1 VRKHHAIRPPRT
13 IALLACA
20 AALTFVPRGYAQS
33 APGDSFTS
41 RSTLTGDWD
50 GLRTRLKDRGI
61 TFNAHYASEGAAIVS
76 GGPYRTGRYTHQLDL
91 ETLFD
96 LDKLAGI
103 HDAKVQFTLTE
114 RWGRS
119 LTNDVLHNQF
129 SVQELYGAG
138 QNFRLAELNYQQDF
152 DEHRLQIELGW
163 SPLGDRLAR
172 LPDFCKFQNGVI
184 CGHANAMTTNS
195 GAHNFPTAQWGARIT
210 AYPVP
215 HFYVT
220 TGVFQVNPN
229 AGDKDKGFDLSF
241 DSTGVFV
248 PVELGWE
255 TGRGEGSLPGD
266 YKLGAY
272 YNSSDTPDVYLDVN
286 HMPAAFTGA
295 SFLENNGRYGA
306 YAIASQTVY
315 RPDPDSPRGLRL
327 GAMAGEG
334 VRSTARYSWFWLAGG
349 VWQGTFPGRD
359 HDFIAFMAGYARTN
373 PRLTRYQRERD
384 SIAPDSIG
392 IQTYESVA
400 EVDYGA
406 VITPWLTLRPN
417 LQYII
422 RPGATGAVRN
432 ALVLGLYTQVT
443 F

>member
-1 VRKHHAIRPPRT
+1 VSGQHNRDRVRT
-13 IALLACA
+13 TLLLAGFVTLSTVRP
-20 AALTFVPRGYAQS
+20 ALAQS
-33 APGDSFTS
+33 TQGGASSS
-41 RSTLTGDWD
+41 RATLTGDWG

-61 TFNAHYASEGAAIVS
+61 TFNAHYASEGAAIIS
-76 GGPYRTGRYTHQLDL
+76 GGPYRTGRYTHQFDL

-103 HDAKVQFTLTE
+103 PDAHVQFTLTD
-114 RWGRS
+114 RFGRS

-152 DEHRLQIELGW
+152 ADHRIQIELGW
-163 SPLGDRLAR
+163 SPLGDHLAR

-220 TGVFQVNPN
+220 SGVFQVNPD
-229 AGDKDKGFDLSF
+229 AGDKDKGFDLGF

-248 PVELGWE
+248 PVEFGWE
-255 TGRGEGSLPGD
+255 TGRGEDGLPGD
-266 YKLGAY
+266 YKVGAY
-272 YNSSDTPDVYLDVN
+272 YNSSDTPDVYEDVN
-286 HMPAAFTGA
+286 GMPAAFTGA
-295 SFLENNGRYGA
+295 SFLEHNGRYGA
-306 YAIASQTVY
+306 YAIASQTIY
-315 RPDPDSPRGLRL
+315 KPDPDSPHGLRL
-327 GAMAGEG
+327 GVMAGG
-334 VRSTARYSWFWLAGG
+334 GDRATSRYSWFWLAGG
-349 VWQGTFPGRD
+349 VWQGTFAGRD
-359 HDFIAFMAGYARTN
+359 KDYIAFMAGYARTN

-384 SIAPDSIG
+384 SIAPGSVG
-392 IQTYESVA
+392 IQTYESVV

-406 VITPWLTLRPN
+406 VVAPWLTFRPN
-417 LQYII
+417 LQYIL
-422 RPGATGAVRN
+422 RPGGTGAMRN